1 MKISEKESL
10 YIGLSHCYFLKGREK
25 LVLSEKLDSLSSLVS
40 LSLKDISEIIG
51 RQVRPKKWDKNLLKS
66 LTDSSIKLMS
76 SYDIKMLYFY
86 DSDFPPQLREIPDHP
101 FTVFYRGLLPS
112 PEQPMLAMV
121 GTRRPTGDGIEQAL
135 NLGKECAEK
144 NIPVVSGLA
153 FGIDCF
159 SHKGCLE
166 GEGKTLAVLACGP
179 EMIYPRS
186 NKKLAA
192 NILESGGCILSEYA
206 PGTEPLS
213 YRFPERNRI
222 ISGLSRSVLIVE
234 APKKSGA
241 LITADFALEQGRD
254 VYVCGLLLNSL
265 QNEGGKALYEQ
276 GAFAI
281 KSIDDIL
288 HDWKYPTE
296 NNLRNNQQNMLFTN
310 L

>member
-25 LVLSEKLDSLSSLVS
+25 LILSEKLESLSSLVS
-40 LSLKDISEIIG
+40 LSIKDISEIIG
-51 RQVRPKKWDKNLLKS
+51 RQVRTKKWDKDLLKS
-66 LTDSSIKLMS
+66 LTDLSIKLMS

-86 DSDFPPQLREIPDHP
+86 DSNFPPQLREIPDHP
-101 FTVFYRGLLPS
+101 FTVFYRGRLPS
-112 PEQPMLAMV
+112 TDQPMLAMV

-135 NLGKECAEK
+135 NLGKESAEK

-222 ISGLSRSVLIVE
+222 ISGLSRSVIIVE

-254 VYVCGLLLNSL
+254 VYVCSLLLDSL